1 MEKEQESVE
10 ALDTGEEPVAQSEA
24 GPELEPD
31 TVPETEKKPSKEEL
45 SLLLEDARSKA
56 DEHWDQLVRARAE
69 IDNLKKRH
77 QRDLEKA
84 HKFSLERF
92 VSALIPVRDSME
104 LGLEAA
110 RGEGADLD
118 KFHEGAELTLKLL
131 SDVMTKFEVEQV
143 DPTGEP
149 FNPEL
154 HQAMSVQAREDLPPN
169 TVAAVVQKGYTLN
182 GRLVRPAMVIVSQ
195 AASGKLDEK
204 A

>member
-1 MEKEQESVE
+1 MDKEQESVE
-10 ALDTGEEPVAQSEA
+10 ALDKGEEPVAQGEP
-24 GPELEPD
+24 GPEVEPD
-31 TVPETEKKPSKEEL
+31 TVPETGKKPSKEEL
-45 SLLLEDARSKA
+45 RLLLEDARSKA

-69 IDNLKKRH
+69 IDNLNKRH
-77 QRDLEKA
+77 KRDLEKA
-84 HKFSLERF
+84 YKFSLERF
-92 VSALIPVRDSME
+92 VNALIPVRDSME

-154 HQAMSVQAREDLPPN
+154 HQAMSVETREDLPPN
-169 TVAAVVQKGYTLN
+169 TVATVVQKGYTLN